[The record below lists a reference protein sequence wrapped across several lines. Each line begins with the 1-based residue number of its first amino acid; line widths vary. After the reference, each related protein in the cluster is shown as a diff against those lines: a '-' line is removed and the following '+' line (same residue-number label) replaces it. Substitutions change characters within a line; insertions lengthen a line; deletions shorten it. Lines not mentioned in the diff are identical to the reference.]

1 MDQQQS
7 LFQQARQRVMEM
19 MNMGQQASD
28 TDREAVQHA
37 IQAAYQE
44 ATPEEKQEL
53 EQLESKLKNNQQL

>member
-1 MDQQQS
+1 MEQQS
-7 LFQQARQRVMEM
+7 LFQQARQRMMEM
-19 MNMGQQASD
+19 MNMGQQASE

-53 EQLESKLKNNQQL
+53 EQLESKLKNNQQM